1 MRILVLV
8 PTEHER
14 SLLPAGTDAVVCG
27 FGLAA
32 AGAGAAHAIAR
43 HQPDRV
49 VLVGA
54 AGTLRPDVVPVG
66 SAVVGSAVRCDGIGI
81 GTGPGRLSATQLG
94 WAASDELP
102 LDGDQGVILS
112 VASASADRAEAKE
125 RAERHKDAVV
135 EEMEGYAVAVA
146 ATLAGIPL
154 TIIRGTSN
162 VAGDRAAVSWRLKD
176 ALDAAHERLT
186 TMMRQ

>member
-1 MRILVLV
+1 MGILVLV

-14 SLLPAGTDAVVCG
+14 SLLPIGANAEVCG

-32 AGAGAAHAIAR
+32 AGAGAAHAIALHR
-43 HQPDRV
+43 PDRV

-54 AGTLRPDVVPVG
+54 AGSLRPDIVPIG
-66 SAVVGSAVRCDGIGI
+66 TAVVGSAVRCEGIGV
-81 GTGPGRLSATQLG
+81 GSGPGHLSAAQLG
-94 WAASDELP
+94 WAASDEFA

-112 VASASADRAEAKE
+112 VAAASADADEARE
-125 RAERHKDAVV
+125 RAKQHEDAVV

-154 TIIRGTSN
+154 TIIRGVSN
-162 VAGDRAAVSWRLKD
+162 VAGNREASSWRLKD
-176 ALDAAHERLT
+176 ALEAAHERLS
-186 TMMRQ
+186 TMMPQ